1 MEFNKEQEC
10 VPVSQSYI
18 PGIEGSEGIT
28 TLALSPCKRL
38 LAVCERAKQAICSIY
53 DTTTFKRK
61 KILTSTEYNACEFV
75 AAAFNNTAAFDQQSH
90 YLITVTNHKL
100 TGEPGCG
107 VQLWYFDKQRFIAQY
122 DSLPPNCSPTQ
133 VSFHPE
139 DNFKFLVTGRDC
151 YNTFK
156 VMEQSSILG

>member
-1 MEFNKEQEC
+1 MRPGVIAYDDTTLIFVSGNNVVIQKMEFNKEQEC

-75 AAAFNNTAAFDQQSH
+75 AAAFNNTAAFD
-90 YLITVTNHKL
+90 
-100 TGEPGCG
+100 
-107 VQLWYFDKQRFIAQY
+107 
-122 DSLPPNCSPTQ
+122 
-133 VSFHPE
+133 
-139 DNFKFLVTGRDC
+139 
-151 YNTFK
+151 
-156 VMEQSSILG
+156 